1 MLGQLRQYLKSS
13 MSSVQIPTTKI
24 LSVKFVTAALK
35 NHYKSNSYPDASMIL
50 THVSFRKQNFSV
62 LKDVNDTY
70 SYTHTL
76 FHCYTVSSILLQYFF
91 APYSQMQN

>member
-50 THVSFRKQNFSV
+50 THVSFRKQTFQFSKM
-62 LKDVNDTY
+62 LMI
-70 SYTHTL
+70 HTA
-76 FHCYTVSSILLQYFF
+76 ILIPYFT
-91 APYSQMQN
+91 AIL